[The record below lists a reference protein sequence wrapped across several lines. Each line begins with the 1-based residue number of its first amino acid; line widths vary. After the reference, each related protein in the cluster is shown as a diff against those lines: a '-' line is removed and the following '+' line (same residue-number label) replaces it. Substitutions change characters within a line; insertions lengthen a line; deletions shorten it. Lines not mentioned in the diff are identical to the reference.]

1 MEPSMEALIR
11 MERIEKFRSRKF
23 ETPWIQNLILL
34 ICIIISIILIINYDD
49 IWIRGSILTMI
60 ILFMFYV
67 GIKNLRMC
75 S

>member
-11 MERIEKFRSRKF
+11 MERIEKLRSRNF

-34 ICIIISIILIINYDD
+34 ICIIISIIFIINYDD

-67 GIKNLRMC
+67 GVKNLRRC

>member
-1 MEPSMEALIR
+1 MEALIR
-11 MERIEKFRSRKF
+11 MERIEKLRSRKF

-34 ICIIISIILIINYDD
+34 ICAIISVILIINYDD
-49 IWIRGSILTMI
+49 IWIRGSVLSLI

-67 GIKNLRMC
+67 GIKNLRNC